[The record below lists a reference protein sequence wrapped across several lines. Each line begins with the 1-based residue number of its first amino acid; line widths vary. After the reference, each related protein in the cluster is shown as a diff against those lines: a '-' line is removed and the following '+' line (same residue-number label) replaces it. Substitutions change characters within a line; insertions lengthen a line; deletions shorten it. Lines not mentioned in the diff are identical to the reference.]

1 MSGAYLHPILYE
13 INTRVWLRELR
24 HSHGV
29 DMTLGTVPEGELEY
43 WTRLGFTHI
52 WLMGVWTTGPK
63 TRQLARAQPWLRA
76 RLNELLPEAD
86 ETELGSSPY
95 AIQQYRVAADLGGN
109 KALEQFRR
117 RLNARGIALVLDY
130 VPNHVGI
137 DHPWVMSH
145 PDRFVEAPE
154 PRPGYVTV
162 QTATGIRHLAH
173 GRDPYFPPWTDTF
186 QLNYRMSETRQAM
199 SRELQRV
206 AGFCDAVRCDMAML
220 VLADVFQKTWGGQ
233 SGQEEFWPEAI
244 AAAKRANPGICL
256 VAEAYWGLEERL
268 RDLGFDYTYD
278 KELYDHVFAG
288 CAEKVYQH
296 LSSEPSLARGVH
308 FLENHDEQRVAKRL
322 SPLKHR
328 AAAVL
333 MLSLPGMRLL
343 HQGQLTG
350 ATEHIPVQFLS
361 APAESN
367 PTVCDFYEHLLHV
380 LKDSVIGRDKWQI
393 ETPSNSSQ
401 TLVITWTQDKR
412 KTLVAVNLSNQLTEC
427 LLPRPVAESRL
438 VDLISRM
445 SMPTRVAEGGVVIQ
459 IPPGTTFVLELNA
472 T

>member
-76 RLNELLPEAD
+76 RLNELLPGAD

-137 DHPWVMSH
+137 DHPWVRSH
-145 PDRFVEAPE
+145 PERFVKAPE
-154 PRPGYVTV
+154 PRPGYLTV
-162 QTATGIRHLAH
+162 QTASGIRHLAH
-173 GRDPYFPPWTDTF
+173 GRDPYFPPWSDTF
-186 QLNYRMSETRQAM
+186 QLDYRMSETRKAM

-206 AGFCDAVRCDMAML
+206 AGLCDAVRCDMAML
-220 VLADVFQKTWGGQ
+220 VLADVFQRTWGVQ
-233 SGQEEFWPEAI
+233 LEKEEFWPEAI
-244 AAAKRANPGICL
+244 AAAKRVNPELCL
-256 VAEAYWGLEERL
+256 IAEVYWGLEQRL
-268 RDLGFDYTYD
+268 SDLGFDYTYD

-288 CAEKVYQH
+288 CAEKLYQH
-296 LSSEPSLARGVH
+296 LSSEPSLGRGVH

-322 SPLKHR
+322 SLSEHR

-350 ATEHIPVQFLS
+350 ATEHLPVQVLN

-367 PTVCDFYEHLLHV
+367 PTMRDFYEHLLLL
-380 LKDSVIGRDKWQI
+380 LKGSVIGRGKWKV
-393 ETPSNSSQ
+393 ETPMTSGQ
-401 TLVITWTQDKR
+401 PLMITWTQDRR
-412 KTLVAVNLSNQLTEC
+412 KTLVAVNLSNQLTKC
-427 LLPRPVAESRL
+427 LMRGSTAESRV
-438 VDLISRM
+438 VDRLTGRT
-445 SMPTRVAEGGVVIQ
+445 MPARVAEGDLVIK
-459 IPPGTTFVLELNA
+459 IPPATACVLELTA
-472 T
+472 D